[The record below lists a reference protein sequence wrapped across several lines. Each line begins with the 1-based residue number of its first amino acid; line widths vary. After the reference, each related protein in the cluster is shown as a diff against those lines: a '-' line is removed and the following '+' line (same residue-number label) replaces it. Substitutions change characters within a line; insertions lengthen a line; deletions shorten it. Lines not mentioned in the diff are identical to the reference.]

1 MQDPATA
8 SGSARSAVGALVDGF
23 GRVHDYVRIAVNER
37 CNLRCIYCM
46 PAAGLAFQEGEA
58 LLSSDEIVRV
68 VAVLAGLGVNKVRFT
83 GGEPLLRRDLPD
95 LIRCVSGTPGIESV
109 HVTTNGILLEDRA
122 AALRDAGLHG
132 VNVSLDTL
140 DAARFLRITR
150 RAGVEKVRDSIR
162 AALRVGFDS
171 VKVNVVAL
179 RGFNDD
185 EVGDFVDLTR
195 SDPLTVRFIEL
206 MPFDSHQIWK
216 RGHFFGADW
225 IVEVLRRRHPELPAA
240 SGSRTEEH
248 VFRVPGY
255 LGKVAVIP
263 AYTRSLCPTCS
274 RIRVTADGQIR
285 NCLYSSDEFALKR
298 LLRDGGSDAD
308 VAALFRRA
316 VAAKRESGW
325 QAQKAQQAQAAPSR
339 DNGNPPPAFE
349 GRGSMTL
356 IGG

>member
-8 SGSARSAVGALVDGF
+8 SGPARSATAPITDGF

-46 PAAGLAFQEGEA
+46 PEEGLPFREGEA
-58 LLSSDEIVRV
+58 LLSSDEITRV
-68 VAVLAGLGVNKVRFT
+68 VGALAGAGVTKVRFT
-83 GGEPLLRRDLPD
+83 GGEPLLRRDLAD
-95 LIRCVSGTPGIESV
+95 LIARVTAVPGVESV
-109 HVTTNGILLEDRA
+109 HVTTNGILLADKA
-122 AALRDAGLHG
+122 AALRAAGLHG

-140 DAARFLRITR
+140 DAAKFLQITR
-150 RAGVEKVRDSIR
+150 RAGVEKVLDSIR
-162 AALRVGFDS
+162 EALRVGFDS

-185 EVGDFVDLTR
+185 EIGAFTDLTR
-195 SDPLTVRFIEL
+195 DDPLTVRFIEL
-206 MPFDSHQIWK
+206 MPFDAHQIWK
-216 RGHFFGADW
+216 RGHFFSAEW
-225 IVEVLRRRHPELPAA
+225 IVEALRRRHPELPAA
-240 SGSRTEEH
+240 SGTRTEEH
-248 VFRVPGY
+248 VFRVPGHA
-255 LGKVAVIP
+255 GKVAVIP

-274 RIRVTADGQIR
+274 RIRITADGQIR
-285 NCLYSSDEFALKR
+285 NCLYATDEYPLKQ

-308 VAALFRRA
+308 VVALVRRA

-325 QAQKAQQAQAAPSR
+325 DAQKAAPAPGKG
-339 DNGNPPPAFE
+339 NGNPPPASE